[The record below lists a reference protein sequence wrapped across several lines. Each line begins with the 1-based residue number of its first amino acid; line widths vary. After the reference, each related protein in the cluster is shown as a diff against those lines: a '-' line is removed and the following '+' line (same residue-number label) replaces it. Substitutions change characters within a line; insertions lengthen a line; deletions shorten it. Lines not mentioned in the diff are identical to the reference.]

1 MEEGG
6 EGGEVGVEI
15 SGGGGKGAKG
25 YEGFGFDGCDEA
37 ELGRGG
43 DEVVEGGLE
52 LLRDCDA
59 GLHDFRL

>member
-1 MEEGG
+1 M
-6 EGGEVGVEI
+6 EI
-15 SGGGGKGAKG
+15 SGGGGKGVKG
-25 YEGFGFDGCDEA
+25 CEGFGFDGCDEA
-37 ELGRGG
+37 ALGRGG